1 MKSRQSS
8 DRIVMIA
15 EQILRD
21 SVSQSGIQKLN
32 DIKKSLDVRSSKTRV
47 KSHENSKDKNV
58 RPSTSKKVP

>member
-32 DIKKSLDVRSSKTRV
+32 DIKKSLDVRSSKTRL
-47 KSHENSKDKNV
+47 KSHEKSMEKNL
-58 RPSTSKKVP
+58 RQSISKKVS